1 MSHKMHQHQIKIPVR
16 HCKFCL
22 QQGYVVE
29 EGKHKSF
36 PQSEICK
43 LMIINIKYVRS
54 GIIYKTL
61 SDQHRNVKDRLGKI
75 NLVVPSSFIF
85 FIYRTSVR
93 AHNFHCLDRWVHL
106 NSYWYIHNIK

>member
-43 LMIINIKYVRS
+43 FNDHKY
-54 GIIYKTL
+54 
-61 SDQHRNVKDRLGKI
+61 
-75 NLVVPSSFIF
+75 
-85 FIYRTSVR
+85 
-93 AHNFHCLDRWVHL
+93 
-106 NSYWYIHNIK
+106 